1 MNVLTKFSQEVAD
14 ITKSLEFTQKELHDS
29 LAGVKNDMKN
39 VQTDPREIEDDHL
52 EILLRLDDKAF
63 SILVL
68 KNLYIKNILVLS
80 SLTYIV

>member
-52 EILLRLDDKAF
+52 EILLRLDNKAF

>member
-1 MNVLTKFSQEVAD
+1 MNFLTKFSQEVAD

>member
-68 KNLYIKNILVLS
+68 KNLYIKNILV
-80 SLTYIV
+80 